1 MTAGIELVDLYL
13 SVADREVPMD
23 ENKLAKRLWRLMA
36 ERPATTAETVKLSQ
50 SAVEQ
55 CPWSAE
61 LWYLR
66 GMILDRC
73 ESLSNF
79 TREDYRRC
87 YERAIECDPGCA
99 DAYVEL
105 GYVLDTYYDDFAGAE
120 RAFRKAIALGS
131 RGDDVYV
138 GLARVLAQQGRRRSA
153 LRLLHRV
160 ASRKLSDRIAS
171 MIHEIEEGIW
181 GE

>member
-1 MTAGIELVDLYL
+1 L
-13 SVADREVPMD
+13 D
-23 ENKLAKRLWRLMA
+23 ENKLVERLWRLMA
-36 ERPATTAETVKLSQ
+36 ERPATTAEAVNLSQ
-50 SAVEQ
+50 AAVEQ

-73 ESLSNF
+73 ESLPNI
-79 TREDYRRC
+79 TKEDYRRC
-87 YERAIECDPGCA
+87 YERAIECDPGFA

-105 GYVLDTYYDDFAGAE
+105 GYVLDTYYDDFAAAE

-138 GLARVLAQQGRRRSA
+138 GLARVLAQQGRKRSA
-153 LRLLHRV
+153 LRLLRRV
-160 ASRKLSDRIAS
+160 TSRKTSDGIES
-171 MIHEIEEGIW
+171 MIHEIEQGIW